1 MEGGTRAFRR
11 NQALKLGQVFPIPG
25 PNDLLMSVLK
35 VGMGEVFGARSSL

>member
-11 NQALKLGQVFPIPG
+11 NQALKLGQVFPVPG
-25 PNDLLMSVLK
+25 PNDLLMSVLN